1 MFMRNLLIGLTT
13 ILAWV
18 PSTLLVIL
26 AFFALIGAVGS
37 VLDLPIIYSLKW
49 IITSASGI
57 AGYIALT
64 SVSFGLKLKHRTR
77 LVFLILGLFALMF
90 TYWSGVNFDGEM
102 FKLGSSWF
110 EFYLFACPAI
120 FFLIHIVL
128 HLIWVRKAI

>member
-1 MFMRNLLIGLTT
+1 MRNLLIGLTT

-37 VLDLPIIYSLKW
+37 IFDLPIIFSLKW
-49 IITSASGI
+49 IITSVFGI
-57 AGYIALT
+57 FGYIALT
-64 SVSFGLKLKHRTR
+64 SVSWGLKLKHKTR
-77 LVFLILGLFALMF
+77 LVFLIFGLLALAF

-110 EFYLFACPAI
+110 EFYLFLCPAI
-120 FFLIHIVL
+120 FLIIHIVL
-128 HLIWVRKAI
+128 HLVWVRKAI